1 MTFSGI
7 AAIQAHIQAI
17 EQQVG
22 ALGSPAGTTPATSSS
37 PTTGADFASL
47 LTDAMNTQ
55 SAVGAGGTSDTGD
68 PSAAAGASGTGLS
81 SLLGEASALTGSNA
95 DGALGPTSP
104 NSSALTSLASALS
117 GGGTSTSTSPDIT
130 SLLSSLTGTG
140 SSTSTSPDITSLL
153 SSLTGTVSSTS
164 TSPDITSLLSSLT
177 GTGSSTS
184 TSPDITSL
192 LSSLTGTG
200 SSTSTSPDITSLLS
214 SLTGP
219 GSSTSTSPDITSLLS
234 SLTGTG
240 SSTSTSPDITSLLSS
255 LTGTGAAAG
264 TTSGSPSATT
274 QQFLDAALSQ
284 QGKPYVWGATASA
297 SDPSPPAFDCSEL
310 TKWAAARAG
319 VTIPDG
325 AAHQYVWLKEQG
337 ATMTVQQALQTPG
350 ALLFHFASEPQP
362 GLGSEPPVAHVAIS
376 LGNGMTMQAKGH
388 AYGVGVFPAGNEF
401 NYAGMIP
408 GMQ

>member
-117 GGGTSTSTSPDIT
+117 GGG
-130 SLLSSLTGTG
+130 

-153 SSLTGTVSSTS
+153 SSLTGT
-164 TSPDITSLLSSLT
+164 
-177 GTGSSTS
+177 
-184 TSPDITSL
+184 
-192 LSSLTGTG
+192 
-200 SSTSTSPDITSLLS
+200 
-214 SLTGP
+214 

>member
-55 SAVGAGGTSDTGD
+55 SAVGAGGTDGLGGTSDSGD
-68 PSAAAGASGTGLS
+68 PSAAAGASGTSLS

-95 DGALGPTSP
+95 GGALGPTSP

-117 GGGTSTSTSPDIT
+117 GGGSSTSTSPDIA
-130 SLLSSLTGTG
+130 SLLSSLTGT
-140 SSTSTSPDITSLL
+140 
-153 SSLTGTVSSTS
+153 
-164 TSPDITSLLSSLT
+164 
-177 GTGSSTS
+177 
-184 TSPDITSL
+184 
-192 LSSLTGTG
+192 
-200 SSTSTSPDITSLLS
+200 
-214 SLTGP
+214 

-325 AAHQYVWLKEQG
+325 AAHQYVWLKQQG

>member
-153 SSLTGTVSSTS
+153 SSLTGT
-164 TSPDITSLLSSLT
+164 
-177 GTGSSTS
+177 
-184 TSPDITSL
+184 
-192 LSSLTGTG
+192 
-200 SSTSTSPDITSLLS
+200 
-214 SLTGP
+214 

>member
-7 AAIQAHIQAI
+7 SAIQAHIQAI
-17 EQQVG
+17 EQEVG
-22 ALGSPAGTTPATSSS
+22 ALGTPGAATNTGST

-47 LTDAMNTQ
+47 LTDAMSTQ
-55 SAVGAGGTSDTGD
+55 AAVGDSAAGGASTPGD
-68 PSAAAGASGTGLS
+68 GSAAAGATGTSLS
-81 SLLGEASALTGSNA
+81 SLLGEATALTGSDA
-95 DGALGPTSP
+95 SGALSPTSA
-104 NSSALTSLASALS
+104 NSSSLTSLASALTGTGTGS
-117 GGGTSTSTSPDIT
+117 STSPDISSLLSSLNGTGTSSSTSPDIT

-140 SSTSTSPDITSLL
+140 GSTTPDITSLL
-153 SSLTGTVSSTS
+153 SNLN
-164 TSPDITSLLSSLT
+164 
-177 GTGSSTS
+177 
-184 TSPDITSL
+184 
-192 LSSLTGTG
+192 
-200 SSTSTSPDITSLLS
+200 
-214 SLTGP
+214 
-219 GSSTSTSPDITSLLS
+219 
-234 SLTGTG
+234 
-240 SSTSTSPDITSLLSS
+240 
-255 LTGTGAAAG
+255 GASA
-264 TTSGSPSATT
+264 ATT
-274 QQFLDAALSQ
+274 AGAPGVTTQRFLDAALSQ

-325 AAHQYVWLKEQG
+325 AAHQYVWLKQEG

-362 GLGSEPPVAHVAIS
+362 GLGGEPAVAHVAIS

-388 AYGVGVFPAGNEF
+388 AYGVGIFPAGNEF